1 MPGVSIRPSD
11 FVEGGAVPVDKNLL
25 WKECRFA
32 LFDYTKK
39 SGEVVATTCAARIT
53 YQDDDGTEYVQ
64 HYSASDP
71 ERFVPSADGKTLDAV
86 GSTASLSQ
94 SSNFY
99 ILLNALVNAG
109 FPEDKLDEDI
119 STLDGLYTH
128 NIGIPEPKRS
138 GLARVVPAEGTAA
151 RERIISVPSQ
161 ILKLPWEGKKG
172 AAGAKAANKKE
183 AAPAAES
190 SADAVA
196 EAIAITTAMLE
207 DSDSVTRQQV
217 ATKAIRDKR
226 PDLAKVVFQDEFQ
239 VALLT
244 SGMSIEGEEITK
256 A

>member
-1 MPGVSIRPSD
+1 MTGVSIRPSD
-11 FVEGGAVPVDKNLL
+11 FTEGGVVPENRNLL

-53 YQDDDGTEYVQ
+53 YVDDDGREYVQ

-71 ERFVPSADGKTLDAV
+71 ERFVPSPDGKTLEPV
-86 GSTASLSQ
+86 GSALTLSQ

-99 ILLNALVNAG
+99 ILLNALVSAG

-119 STLDGLYTH
+119 STLDGLYAYH
-128 NIGIPEPKRS
+128 IAVPEPKRS
-138 GLARVVPAEGTAA
+138 GLVRQTPAEGA
-151 RERIISVPSQ
+151 RERTLSVPSQ
-161 ILKLPWEGKKG
+161 ILRLPWEGKKG
-172 AAGAKAANKKE
+172 GAK
-183 AAPAAES
+183 PAAKGKAATTTEDNGDAA
-190 SADAVA
+190 ADAL
-196 EAIAITTAMLE
+196 AIVTAMLE

-226 PDLAKVVFQDEFQ
+226 PDLAKVVFQPEFE
-239 VALLT
+239 ATLLAN
-244 SGMSIEGEEITK
+244 GMSLDGEDITK